1 MLPVLLIEPVS
12 YGKRRR
18 YSEIMLG
25 PGRWP
30 QPTLEDIKNDS
41 RKYVTTHWLTWAHWL
56 PS

>member
-30 QPTLEDIKNDS
+30 QPTLEDIKQRLKEICNYS
-41 RKYVTTHWLTWAHWL
+41 LAHLGTH
-56 PS
+56 